1 MSSANPETAKATPAA
16 SVDIANP
23 EELKKVFDQFDSN
36 GDGKISVSELGGVFK
51 AMGTSYTETELNR
64 LLEDVDADRDG
75 FINVDEFYTLCRS
88 SSTASEIRD
97 AFDLYDQDKNGLISA
112 PELHQVLNRL
122 GMSSSVEECSR
133 MIGPVDADGDGNVNF
148 EEFQK
153 MMTSSSLV
161 GSNKGSTAP
170 AAAVDRGST

>member
-1 MSSANPETAKATPAA
+1 MASTNHETAKATPS

-36 GDGKISVSELGGVFK
+36 GDGKISVAELGGVLK

-64 LLEDVDADRDG
+64 VLEDIDADRDG
-75 FINVDEFYTLCRS
+75 YINVDEFSTLCRS

-112 PELHQVLNRL
+112 SELHQVLNRL
-122 GMSSSVEECSR
+122 GMSCSAEECTR

-153 MMTSSSLV
+153 MMTSSSLTN
-161 GSNKGSTAP
+161 SNNGSTA
-170 AAAVDRGST
+170 AANSSST